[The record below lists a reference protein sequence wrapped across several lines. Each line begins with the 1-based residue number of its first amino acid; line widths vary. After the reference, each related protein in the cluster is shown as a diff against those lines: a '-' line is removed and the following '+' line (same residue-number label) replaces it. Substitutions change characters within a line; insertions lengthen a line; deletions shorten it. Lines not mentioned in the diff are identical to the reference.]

1 MEIYVIIDNTLITSV
16 NVSEFYRIFTF
27 RFSFC
32 PAPFDTQLMNFIWK
46 YVFLIIQDKFTAQ
59 LHRGSLKY
67 RFYFENSRSF
77 KSV

>member
-16 NVSEFYRIFTF
+16 NVSEFYRIFNF
-27 RFSFC
+27 RFSFWA
-32 PAPFDTQLMNFIWK
+32 APFDTQLMNFIWK

-67 RFYFENSRSF
+67 CFYFENPRSF